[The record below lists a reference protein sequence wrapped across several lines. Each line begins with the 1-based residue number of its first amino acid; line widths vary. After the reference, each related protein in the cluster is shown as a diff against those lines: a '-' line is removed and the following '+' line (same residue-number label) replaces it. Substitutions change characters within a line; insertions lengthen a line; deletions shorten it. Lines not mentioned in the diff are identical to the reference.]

1 MKLHLRH
8 FFFASCLLV
17 ISQAAISVC
26 RAQTAVPRV
35 TDRIVETSRFVL
47 RGNILPTSRL
57 GADVGPVDP
66 SARAD
71 RMQLV
76 LKRGSDQEAALRS
89 FLDSVQD
96 PGSPNFRNFITPEQF
111 GARFGVSEVDLKKI
125 TGWLEGHGFQVAGV
139 KKGRTAVEFS
149 GTVGL
154 LQEAFQTSIHV
165 YKMNGVQ
172 HWANAT
178 APSIPAALSSVVAGI
193 ASLND
198 IKPRPMALRGPQG
211 EWSETAHRIVPNLT
225 GSINNKS
232 YLFVTPG
239 DAATI
244 YNAPHSLNT
253 RIAPTQTQ
261 YDGTGVTIGVVGDV
275 YPDLTGTMYYRS
287 LFGLPSGHLTLV
299 RDGDWTFNPLADQ
312 TEAMLDSEVSG
323 GLAPGANII
332 FYAAGNTAFQSGV
345 MLAIDRAIDDNN
357 VGILSVSYG
366 ECEADLGAAGNLQIL
381 HAWEQAAAQGIS
393 VIVSS
398 GDAGS
403 AGCDNFNTQQ
413 SATGGLAVSGLAS
426 TPFNVAVGGTDFD
439 VLQSGFST
447 YVSSTNTANYTS
459 ALKYIP
465 EKPWNDSTSS
475 NGDLSSN
482 TPLKN
487 SNGQTNIVAG
497 GGGVSALGGVDS
509 AGNSIPYSK
518 PQWQQNFSASN
529 QDSVRDLPDVSLL
542 AGNGLYRA
550 LWAVCEP
557 NQCTGGSQWTISGVG
572 GTSASAP
579 AFAGMLA
586 LVNQKIG
593 ASTRLGQPN
602 WILYRLAQSAPS
614 VFHQVTSGNI
624 AVYCLAGSRNC
635 NSNSF
640 LSGYNAGNNYNL
652 ATGLGSVDASAM
664 VNNWSSIALTSTTT
678 TLKLD
683 QTSFVHGTPVSIT
696 ATVSPSDSSGNVA
709 VVNDLG
715 SQPFSVSSNTGTTVT
730 LKGGTAAGSF
740 DQFPGGKYNVFAN
753 YGGDG
758 THAGS
763 RSQAVAVNVSPE
775 NSVLRLSVY
784 AVDSFGHVN
793 DASGQTWPLGTFI
806 SMNAQ
811 PIGISQASNP
821 NPITNATGTASIYD
835 SYNGGQGQGEGQVTL
850 DSNGTAAWN
859 DRVLQGGT
867 HAITAIYNG
876 DGSYNNSTSPTVNF
890 TIAPAPTSISLSSD
904 VSSIFAGSANVHADV
919 SALVAPIFDMYG
931 TVTFTDTTNNTV
943 LGTSGLFGGCATN
956 KTQCAAAVL
965 NVGVDQL
972 AMGDN
977 EIVAS
982 YSGDTNFTSSGPSAP
997 LTITCTAG
1005 CSNGTGQTLSL
1016 AFNASVPS
1024 GALTAGQS
1032 STTTVMVAAGG
1043 GFTGAVNLSCTV
1055 AGRNAA
1061 DIHVPTCAFNPAQ
1074 ITLGDT
1080 GGGTS
1085 SLVLNTTARTSA
1097 SVGEAPLPWKQATAI
1112 LALLICWFMPMRSR
1126 RFRNSLSL
1134 IVLLCL
1140 AAGWVSACGGGSSP
1154 STSGGSG
1161 SGGSGG
1167 SGGGT
1172 SGTTADVYT
1181 VTFRAADA
1189 ATGTVT
1195 AQDYF
1200 KVTVQ

>member
-1 MKLHLRH
+1 MKVHLRH
-8 FFFASCLLV
+8 LLFVSCLLF
-17 ISQAAISVC
+17 ICGTAARVC
-26 RAQTAVPRV
+26 RAQMVVPRIP
-35 TDRIVETSRFVL
+35 DRIVETSRVVL
-47 RGNILPTSRL
+47 RGNALPASRL
-57 GADVGPVDP
+57 GQDVGPVDA

-76 LKRGSDQEAALRS
+76 LQRSSDEEAALRS

-96 PGSPNFRNFITPEQF
+96 PNSPNFRKFLTPDQF
-111 GARFGVSEVDLKKI
+111 GARFGISELDVKRV
-125 TGWLEGHGFQVAGV
+125 TVWLEGHGFRVAGAN
-139 KKGRTAVEFS
+139 KGRTAIEFS
-149 GTVGL
+149 GTVGQ
-154 LQEAFQTSIHV
+154 LQEAFATSIR
-165 YKMNGVQ
+165 KFNANGVQ
-172 HWANAT
+172 HWANASV
-178 APSIPAALSSVVAGI
+178 PSIPSALSPVIAGI

-198 IKPRPMALRGPQG
+198 IRPRPMAMRGPRGTWTESTQ
-211 EWSETAHRIVPNLT
+211 RIVPDLT
-225 GSINNKS
+225 LPISS
-232 YLFVTPG
+232 QQYLFVTPG

-253 RIAPTQTQ
+253 TLASNQTQ

-275 YPDLTGTMYYRS
+275 YPDLTGAMYYRS

-299 RDGDWTFNPLADQ
+299 RDGDWTFDPSADQ
-312 TEAMLDSEVSG
+312 TEAVLDSEVAG
-323 GLAPGANII
+323 GLAPGANVI

-345 MLAIDRAIDDNN
+345 MLAINRAIDDNN
-357 VGILSVSYG
+357 AGILSVSYG

-381 HAWEQAAAQGIS
+381 QAWEQAAAQGIS

-403 AGCDNFNTQQ
+403 AGCDNFDTQQ
-413 SATGGLAVSGLAS
+413 TATRGLAVSGLAS
-426 TPFNVAVGGTDFD
+426 TPYNVAVGGTDFD
-439 VLQSGFST
+439 VLPSSFST
-447 YVSSTNTANYTS
+447 YVSSTNSANFTS

-475 NGDLSSN
+475 NGALSSN

-487 SNGQTNIVAG
+487 SKGQTNIVAG
-497 GGGVSALGGVDS
+497 GGGASSLGAVDG
-509 AGNSIPYSK
+509 AGNSTPYAK

-542 AGNGLYRA
+542 AGNGMYRA
-550 LWAVCEP
+550 LWAICEP
-557 NQCTGGSQWTISGVG
+557 GDCTGGSQWTIHGVG

-586 LVNQKIG
+586 LVNQKMG

-602 WILYRLAQSAPS
+602 WILYRLAQTAPS
-614 VFHQVTSGNI
+614 AFHQMTSGNI
-624 AVYCLAGSRNC
+624 SVVCQTGSPNC
-635 NSNSF
+635 NGNNF
-640 LSGYNAGNNYNL
+640 LSGYNAGSGFNF
-652 ATGLGSVDASAM
+652 ATGLGSVDATSM

-678 TLKLD
+678 TLRLD
-683 QTSFVHGTPVSIT
+683 QTSFVHGTPVNIT
-696 ATVSPSDSSGNVA
+696 ATVSPSDSSGNMA
-709 VVNDLG
+709 IVNDQG
-715 SQPFSVSSNTGTTVT
+715 SQTFSISSNTRTTVT

-740 DQFPGGKYNVFAN
+740 DEFPGGKYNVFAN

-775 NSVLRLSVY
+775 NSVLRLSVF
-784 AVDSFGHVN
+784 AVNSSGHLN

-806 SMNAQ
+806 AINAQ

-835 SYNGGQGQGEGQVTL
+835 SYNGGQQQGQGQVAL

-859 DRVLQGGT
+859 DRLLQGGT

-876 DGSYNNSTSPTVNF
+876 DGSYNWSTSPTVNF
-890 TIAPAPTSISLSSD
+890 SIAPAATSISLSSD

-919 SALVAPIFDMYG
+919 SALVAPIFNMYG
-931 TVTFTDTTNNTV
+931 TVTFSDTTNNTV
-943 LGTSGLFGGCATN
+943 LGTSGLFAGCATN
-956 KTQCAAAVL
+956 KTQCVAAVL

-977 EIVAS
+977 KIVAS
-982 YSGDTNFTSSGPSAP
+982 YSGDTNFISSGPAAP

-1024 GALTAGQS
+1024 GALSAGQS

-1055 AGRNAA
+1055 TGKNAT
-1061 DIHVPTCAFNPAQ
+1061 DVHVPTCAFNPSQ
-1074 ITLGDT
+1074 ITLGAA

-1097 SVGEAPLPWKQATAI
+1097 SVGEAPLLWKPATAI
-1112 LALLICWFMPMRSR
+1112 AALLICWFMPMRSR

-1134 IVLLCL
+1134 VLLLCL
-1140 AAGWVSACGGGSSP
+1140 AVGWVSACGGGSSQP
-1154 STSGGSG
+1154 TSGGSG
-1161 SGGSGG
+1161 TGG

-1200 KVTVQ
+1200 NLTVQ